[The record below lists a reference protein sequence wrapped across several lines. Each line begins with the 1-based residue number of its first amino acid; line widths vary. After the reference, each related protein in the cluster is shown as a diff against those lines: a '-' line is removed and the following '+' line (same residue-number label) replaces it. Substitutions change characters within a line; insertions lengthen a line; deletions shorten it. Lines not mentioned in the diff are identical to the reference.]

1 MRHPLSRRT
10 LLRGLGTA
18 MALPALEAMSPTT
31 VFGATRTRVLAPPTR
46 AAWIYVP
53 NGVHIQDWRPTTLG
67 AKYELPWILEPL
79 AKHKRDVSV
88 LMGLDQAKARANG
101 DGPGDHA
108 RASAVFL
115 TGVQPLKT
123 DGQVRIAKSA
133 DQVAAD
139 AIGSQTS
146 FRSLAVGCE
155 GARLSGQCDSGYA
168 CAYSGHISW
177 LSEKTPA
184 GKERDPR
191 LVFERLFRSGGDLE
205 TEAARAMREERRL
218 SILDYVLADARRL
231 RAKLGKIDRE
241 KLEEYFDGIRELE
254 RRLEF
259 SREKRSGE
267 VPSSRAPSG
276 IPSDHREHQRLL
288 YDVIALAFETD
299 STRLATFIVA
309 NEGSNRAH
317 KEIGVGQGHHSIS
330 HHGKDPAKQESIRK
344 INRAHIEQ
352 FAYFLDKLSK
362 VSEQGKTLLDSS
374 MIVYGSG
381 IADGNTHAH
390 HDLPILLAGRG
401 AGIETGAAVRYPD
414 KTPLNDLH
422 LAMLERLGAP
432 ATSLGDGRSPLF

>member
-1 MRHPLSRRT
+1 MNHPLSRRT

-18 MALPALEAMSPTT
+18 MALPALEAMSPST
-31 VFGATRTRVLAPPTR
+31 VFGATRTPELAPPTR
-46 AAWIYVP
+46 AVWIYVP
-53 NGVHIQDWRPTTLG
+53 NGVHLPDWRPATLG
-67 AKYELPWILEPL
+67 PNYELPWILEPL
-79 AKHKRDVSV
+79 AKHKRDLSV

-123 DGQVRIAKSA
+123 NGQVRLAKSA
-133 DQVAAD
+133 DQFAAD
-139 AIGSQTS
+139 AIGSQTP
-146 FRSLAVGCE
+146 FRSLVLGCE
-155 GARLSGQCDSGYA
+155 GARISGQCDSGYS

-184 GKERDPR
+184 GKEKNPR
-191 LVFERLFRSGGDLE
+191 LVFERLFRSGADL
-205 TEAARAMREERRL
+205 TSEAARAMREERRL
-218 SILDYVLADARRL
+218 SIIDYVLADARRL
-231 RAKLGKIDRE
+231 RKKLGKLDRD

-259 SREKRSGE
+259 SREKRSDL
-267 VPSSRAPSG
+267 VPASQAPDG
-276 IPSDHREHQRLL
+276 IPNDHGEHQRLL
-288 YDVIALAFETD
+288 YDVITLAFQTD
-299 STRLATFIVA
+299 STRLATFLVG

-317 KEIGVGQGHHSIS
+317 TEVGVTQGHHSLS
-330 HHGKDPAKQESIRK
+330 HHGKDPAKQEQIRK
-344 INRAHIEQ
+344 INRAHVEQ
-352 FAYFLDKLSK
+352 FAYFLGKLRK
-362 VSEQGKTLLDSS
+362 ISEHGKPLLDSC

-381 IADGNTHAH
+381 IADGNSHAH

-422 LAMLERLGAP
+422 LALLERLGAP
-432 ATSLGDGRSPLF
+432 ATSLGDGRAPLF

>member
-1 MRHPLSRRT
+1 MRTPLSRRT

-31 VFGATRTRVLAPPTR
+31 VFGATRTRAAKPPTR
-46 AAWIYVP
+46 AVWIYVP
-53 NGVHIQDWRPTTLG
+53 NGVHMPDWRPASLG
-67 AKYELPWILEPL
+67 ADYALPWILEPL
-79 AKHKRDVSV
+79 AAHKPDLSV
-88 LMGLDQAKARANG
+88 LMGLDHHKARANG

-123 DGQVRIAKSA
+123 DGAVKLAKSA

-139 AIGSQTS
+139 AIGSETP
-146 FRSLAVGCE
+146 FRSLVLGCE
-155 GARLSGQCDSGYA
+155 GARVSGQCDSGYS

-184 GKERDPR
+184 GKERNPR
-191 LVFERLFRSGGDLE
+191 LVFERLFRGGGKIE
-205 TEAARAMREERRL
+205 TEAALALREKRRL
-218 SILDYVLADARRL
+218 SIIDYVLADARRL
-231 RAKLGKIDRE
+231 RGKLGKADKE

-259 SREKRSGE
+259 SREKRAEE
-267 VPSSRAPSG
+267 VPLSMAPEG
-276 IPSDHREHQRLL
+276 IPDDHGEHQRLL
-288 YDVIALAFETD
+288 YDLIALAFETD
-299 STRLATFIVA
+299 STRLATFLVG

-317 KEIGVGQGHHSIS
+317 KEVGVTQGHHSIS

-344 INRAHIEQ
+344 INRAHVEQ
-352 FAYFLDKLSK
+352 LAYFLGRLKSIK
-362 VSEQGKTLLDSS
+362 EGGATLLDSS

-381 IADGNTHAH
+381 IADGNSHAH
-390 HDLPILLAGRG
+390 HDLPVLLAGRG
-401 AGIETGAAVRYPD
+401 GGIKTGEAVRYPE
-414 KTPLNDLH
+414 KTPMNDLH

-432 ATSLGDGRSPLF
+432 ATSLGDGRAPLF

>member
-1 MRHPLSRRT
+1 MRKPLSRRT

-31 VFGATRTRVLAPPTR
+31 VFGATRTPSVKAPTR
-46 AAWIYVP
+46 AVWIYVP
-53 NGVHIQDWRPTTLG
+53 NGVHMPDWRPTSLG
-67 AKYELPWILEPL
+67 KSYELPWILKPL
-79 AKHKRDVSV
+79 AKHKRHLSV
-88 LMGLDQAKARANG
+88 LMGLDQQKARANG

-123 DGQVRIAKSA
+123 DGAVKLAKSA

-139 AIGSQTS
+139 AIGAETP
-146 FRSLAVGCE
+146 FRSLVVGCE
-155 GARLSGQCDSGYA
+155 GARVSGQCDSGYS

-184 GKERDPR
+184 GKVRNPR
-191 LVFERLFRSGGDLE
+191 LVFERLFRGGGKVE
-205 TEAARAMREERRL
+205 TAAALAVREERRL
-218 SILDYVLADARRL
+218 SIIDYVLADARRL
-231 RAKLGKIDRE
+231 RRKLGKADKD

-259 SREKRSGE
+259 SQEKRAQE
-267 VPSSRAPSG
+267 VPLSRAPEG
-276 IPSDHREHQRLL
+276 IPDDHAEHQRLL

-299 STRLATFIVA
+299 STRLATFLVG

-317 KEIGVGQGHHSIS
+317 KEVGVTQGHHSLS
-330 HHGKDPAKQESIRK
+330 HHGKDPVKQADIRK
-344 INRAHIEQ
+344 INRAHVEQ
-352 FAYFLDKLSK
+352 LAYFLDRLS
-362 VSEQGKTLLDSS
+362 SITEGGETLLDSS

-381 IADGNTHAH
+381 IADGNSHAH

-401 AGIETGAAVRYPD
+401 GGIKTGEAVRYPE
-414 KTPLNDLH
+414 KTPMNDLH

-432 ATSLGDGRSPLF
+432 ATSLGDGRAPLF

>member
-31 VFGATRTRVLAPPTR
+31 VFGATRTRAVAPPTR

-53 NGVHIQDWRPTTLG
+53 NGVHIPDWRPTSLG
-67 AKYELPWILEPL
+67 ANYKLPWILEPL
-79 AKHKRDVSV
+79 AKHKRDLSV
-88 LMGLDQAKARANG
+88 LMGLDQTKARANG

-123 DGQVRIAKSA
+123 NGQVRLAKSA

-139 AIGSQTS
+139 AIGGETP
-146 FRSLAVGCE
+146 FRSLVVGCE
-155 GARLSGQCDSGYA
+155 GARVSGQCDSGYS

-184 GKERDPR
+184 GKENNPR
-191 LVFERLFRSGGDLE
+191 LVFERLFRSGAPLDTE
-205 TEAARAMREERRL
+205 TARAMREERRL
-218 SILDYVLADARRL
+218 SIIDYVLADARRL
-231 RAKLGKIDRE
+231 RAKLGKIDKE

-259 SREKRSGE
+259 SREKRSQE
-267 VPSSRAPSG
+267 VPASKAPDG
-276 IPSDHREHQRLL
+276 IPGDHREHQRLL

-299 STRLATFIVA
+299 STRLATFLVR
-309 NEGSNRAH
+309 NEGSNQPH
-317 KEIGVGQGHHSIS
+317 KEIGVNQGHHSIS
-330 HHGKDPAKQESIRK
+330 HHGKDPAKQEQIRK
-344 INRAHIEQ
+344 INRAHVEQ
-352 FAYFLDKLSK
+352 FAYFLGKLRK
-362 VSEQGKTLLDSS
+362 ISEQGRSLLDSC

-422 LAMLERLGAP
+422 LALLERLGAP
-432 ATSLGDGRSPLF
+432 ATSLGDGRAPLF